1 MPHKRLAEVLLVDD
15 DINDVFIMKRALDKA
30 NVVLNLHHVSDGVE
44 AMQFLKKENPY
55 TTKPTPDL
63 ILLDLRM
70 PRKDGLEVLKDI
82 KNDRIFK
89 VIPVCILTTS
99 SDDQDVINSYSSY
112 ASAYITK
119 PVDLEQLKKIVAV
132 LDSFWFSIVT
142 LPRLR

>member
-1 MPHKRLAEVLLVDD
+1 MPNKRLADVLLADD
-15 DINDVFIMKRALDKA
+15 DENDVFIMKRALNKA
-30 NVVLNLHHVSDGVE
+30 NVVLNLHHVIDGEE
-44 AMQFLKKENPY
+44 AMKFLRKEDPY
-55 TTKPTPDL
+55 TLKPTPDL

-70 PRKDGLEVLKDI
+70 PRKDGLEVLNDI
-82 KNDRIFK
+82 KNDSKFK

-99 SDDQDVINSYSSY
+99 SDDQDVIKSYSNY

-119 PVDLEQLKKIVAV
+119 PVDLEQLKKIVAI